1 MKKNIV
7 VSIILNIVLVLSLV
21 LLIVAFVFVLQAINT
36 NYILNIL
43 TRTGFPRD
51 LSDAEII
58 KFENSYELK
67 RFNLIN
73 TFIGIAAIVNFIA
86 IILVDLPFIKK
97 LFLLIKNRCSTAKSQ
112 RAEAKKQARIAQLQA
127 DLEELK
133 KD

>member
-7 VSIILNIVLVLSLV
+7 IPIILNIVLALSLV
-21 LLIVAFVFVLQAINT
+21 LLIVAFVYVLQAINT

-97 LFLLIKNRCSTAKSQ
+97 LFLIIENRSSIAKSQ

>member
-97 LFLLIKNRCSTAKSQ
+97 LFLIIKNRSSIAKSQ

>member
-7 VSIILNIVLVLSLV
+7 IPIILNIFLLLSMIMLILALIFVTNLHYLFDEVGKYQVYTHIPNMDNAKLYEHLLENLTFPIAVLSISL
-21 LLIVAFVFVLQAINT
+21 AI
-36 NYILNIL
+36 
-43 TRTGFPRD
+43 
-51 LSDAEII
+51 
-58 KFENSYELK
+58 
-67 RFNLIN
+67 
-73 TFIGIAAIVNFIA
+73 NFIA

-97 LFLLIKNRCSTAKSQ
+97 LFLIIKNRCSTAKSQ